1 MLEIQMQKQ
10 VLAQQVKLLLDV
22 LGFQLVLHLE
32 QLEIH
37 VIHVWLVILNQVVE
51 QQLPAQLVLK

>member
-1 MLEIQMQKQ
+1 MLELQMQKQ

>member
-1 MLEIQMQKQ
+1 MLELQMQKQ

-32 QLEIH
+32 QLEIL
-37 VIHVWLVILNQVVE
+37 VIHVVLVILNQVLE
-51 QQLPAQLVLK
+51 HQLPAQLVLK

>member
-1 MLEIQMQKQ
+1 MQKQ